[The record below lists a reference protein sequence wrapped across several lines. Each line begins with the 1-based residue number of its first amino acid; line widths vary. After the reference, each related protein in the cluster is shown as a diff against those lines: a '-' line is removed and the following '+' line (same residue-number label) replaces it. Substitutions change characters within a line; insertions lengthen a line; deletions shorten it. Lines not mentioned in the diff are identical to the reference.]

1 MNVPLRKYWEIQ
13 KQYLLPFKKMVI
25 FLAIVLVSGTGLQIF
40 TPFIIERYIDLAIS
54 GSSIQNINNFL
65 SKIGLPSLNMANVLS
80 MLVFLGALYMILMFI
95 QQLVSLLSVYISQN
109 LSWSTTNRLRYDLT
123 QHCVNLDMTFHNK
136 HKPGEMI
143 ERIDGDIN
151 TLAIFLSQF
160 SVQLITSLLF
170 VIGVLI
176 AFFIKHWIL
185 GLSFTI
191 FTLLAIIVMYVLRNF
206 SIKAWEQQRQT
217 SADLFGTIEEN
228 LSAIE
233 DVKANG
239 AVNYSMKKF
248 FDYSR
253 KDVRAFRRALIR
265 EQLFVT
271 AIWGIIAIINT
282 LIFAPS
288 IPLLN
293 RGIITLGTIF
303 LIQIFA
309 GMLLRP
315 IFIITRQMQNLQRA
329 GAAIDRINRIFQTQT
344 IVRDQG
350 KKKLSPG
357 PLAIEFNNLNF
368 AYNENNYVLK
378 NISFKLEP
386 GKKLGILGHTGSGK
400 TTITRLLFRLYDV
413 KQEDGFIKI
422 NNTDIREI
430 SLKELRGKISYVTQ
444 SVELFQASIRDNI
457 TLFDKRIADEKIV
470 SILEDIGLGNWIHN
484 QPKGLDTIIS
494 SSEHGISAGEAQ
506 LLALARAFIKK
517 PNLVVLDEASSRLDP
532 VTEKLIENAIEKL
545 FLNRTGIVIAHRLA
559 TLNKVDEII
568 IIDKGRIIEQGKREE
583 LARNKESKFYK
594 LLQTGEIEELLK

>member
-1 MNVPLRKYWEIQ
+1 LNVPLRKYWEIQ

-400 TTITRLLFRLYDV
+400 TTITRLLFRLYDI

>member
-1 MNVPLRKYWEIQ
+1 
-13 KQYLLPFKKMVI
+13 
-25 FLAIVLVSGTGLQIF
+25 
-40 TPFIIERYIDLAIS
+40 
-54 GSSIQNINNFL
+54 
-65 SKIGLPSLNMANVLS
+65 
-80 MLVFLGALYMILMFI
+80 
-95 QQLVSLLSVYISQN
+95 
-109 LSWSTTNRLRYDLT
+109 
-123 QHCVNLDMTFHNK
+123 
-136 HKPGEMI
+136 
-143 ERIDGDIN
+143 DIN
-151 TLAIFLSQF
+151 TLATFLSQF

-176 AFFIKHWIL
+176 TFFIKHWIL

-191 FTLLAIIVMYVLRNF
+191 FTVLAIIVMYVLRNF
-206 SIKAWEQQRQT
+206 SIRAWEQQRQT

-239 AVNYSMKKF
+239 AVNYTMKKF

-265 EQLFVT
+265 EQLYVT

-329 GAAIDRINRIFQTQT
+329 GAAIDRINRIFQTRT
-344 IVRDQG
+344 IIEDQG

-368 AYNENNYVLK
+368 AYTENNYVLK

-400 TTITRLLFRLYDV
+400 TTITRLLF

-422 NNTDIREI
+422 NDTDIKEI

-444 SVELFQASIRDNI
+444 NVELFQASIRDNI
-457 TLFDKRIADEKIV
+457 TLFDKRISDEKIT
-470 SILEDIGLGNWIHN
+470 SILEDIGLGNWLHN
-484 QPKGLDTIIS
+484 QPRGLDTLIS

-559 TLNKVDEII
+559 TLDKVDEIM
-568 IIDKGRIIEQGKREE
+568 IIDKGKIIEQGKRDE

>member
-1 MNVPLRKYWEIQ
+1 
-13 KQYLLPFKKMVI
+13 
-25 FLAIVLVSGTGLQIF
+25 
-40 TPFIIERYIDLAIS
+40 
-54 GSSIQNINNFL
+54 
-65 SKIGLPSLNMANVLS
+65 
-80 MLVFLGALYMILMFI
+80 
-95 QQLVSLLSVYISQN
+95 
-109 LSWSTTNRLRYDLT
+109 
-123 QHCVNLDMTFHNK
+123 
-136 HKPGEMI
+136 
-143 ERIDGDIN
+143 
-151 TLAIFLSQF
+151 
-160 SVQLITSLLF
+160 
-170 VIGVLI
+170 
-176 AFFIKHWIL
+176 
-185 GLSFTI
+185 
-191 FTLLAIIVMYVLRNF
+191 LAIIVMYVLRNF

-400 TTITRLLFRLYDV
+400 TTITRLLFRLYDI

>member
-25 FLAIVLVSGTGLQIF
+25 ILAVVLVSGTGLQIF

-65 SKIGLPSLNMANVLS
+65 SKIGLPPLNMANILS

-95 QQLVSLLSVYISQN
+95 QQLVSLLSVYIGQN
-109 LSWSTTNRLRYDLT
+109 LSWSTTNKLRYDLT
-123 QHCVNLDMTFHNK
+123 QHCINLDMTFHNK

-151 TLAIFLSQF
+151 TLATFLSQF

-176 AFFIKHWIL
+176 TFFIKHWIL

-191 FTLLAIIVMYVLRNF
+191 FTVLAIIVMYVLRNF
-206 SIKAWEQQRQT
+206 SIRAWEQQRQT

-239 AVNYSMKKF
+239 AVNYTMKKF

-265 EQLFVT
+265 EQLYVT

-329 GAAIDRINRIFQTQT
+329 GAAIDRINRIFQTRT
-344 IVRDQG
+344 IIEDQG

-368 AYNENNYVLK
+368 AYTENNYVLK

-422 NNTDIREI
+422 NDTDIKEI

-444 SVELFQASIRDNI
+444 NVELFQASIRDNI
-457 TLFDKRIADEKIV
+457 TLFDKRISDEKIT
-470 SILEDIGLGNWIHN
+470 SILEDIGLGNWLHN
-484 QPKGLDTIIS
+484 QPRGLDTLIS

-559 TLNKVDEII
+559 TLDKVDEIM
-568 IIDKGRIIEQGKREE
+568 IIDKGKIIEQGKRDE

>member
-1 MNVPLRKYWEIQ
+1 
-13 KQYLLPFKKMVI
+13 MVI

-400 TTITRLLFRLYDV
+400 TTITRLLFRLYDI

>member
-309 GMLLRP
+309 GMLLSP

>member
-400 TTITRLLFRLYDV
+400 TTITRLLFRLYDI